1 MNTLQDMREHEIIHR
16 AAEFLCDSFKLKS
29 NTDIPTFK
37 SKEEQD
43 IWIGSFAGFV
53 EGMAVLI
60 KQEDDQLYY
69 KLIDALE
76 RVSLR

>member
-1 MNTLQDMREHEIIHR
+1 MKEHEIIHS
-16 AAEFLCDSFKLKS
+16 AAEFLSNSFKLKS
-29 NTDIPTFK
+29 DTDMPIFK

-60 KQEDDQLYY
+60 KQEDSQLYY
-69 KLIDALE
+69 KLIDAME

>member
-1 MNTLQDMREHEIIHR
+1 MIEHEIIHS
-16 AAEFLCDSFKLKS
+16 AAEFLCNSFKLKS
-29 NTDIPTFK
+29 DTDMPTFK

-69 KLIDALE
+69 RLIDALE

>member
-1 MNTLQDMREHEIIHR
+1 MREHEIIHS
-16 AAEFLCDSFKLKS
+16 AAHFICNAFKLKS
-29 NTDIPTFK
+29 EADLPKFENKKD
-37 SKEEQD
+37 QD
-43 IWIGSFAGFV
+43 IWLGSFSGFV

-69 KLIDALE
+69 RLIDALE

>member
-1 MNTLQDMREHEIIHR
+1 MREHEIIHR
-16 AAEFLCDSFKLKS
+16 AAEFLSNSFKLKS
-29 NTDIPTFK
+29 DTDMPIFK

-43 IWIGSFAGFV
+43 IWIGSFACLV

-60 KQEDDQLYY
+60 KQEDNGLYER
-69 KLIDALE
+69 LIDALE